1 MFWIISDRG
10 IINSVVGE
18 GGGMGLNACAI
29 CWWGQISFVDKVR
42 VDKCVDLFISTRLET
57 RTKESNIDASWE

>member
-1 MFWIISDRG
+1 
-10 IINSVVGE
+10 
-18 GGGMGLNACAI
+18 MGLNACAI
-29 CWWGQISFVDKVR
+29 CWWGQISFVDKVL